1 MFYFSYRDDSTFVDI
16 RELDLGHVCH
26 HDIANDTDTDANK
39 VIVEAAV
46 RATRSSSLAAGD
58 VVYLTSSAMIND
70 QILAVTQV
78 NLSLVL
84 TEDFNETD
92 HDTVI
97 YFRLISASRRLAYTK
112 NFSRL
117 LCV

>member
-1 MFYFSYRDDSTFVDI
+1 M
-16 RELDLGHVCH
+16 CH
-26 HDIANDTDTDANK
+26 HDIANVTDTDANK

>member
-1 MFYFSYRDDSTFVDI
+1 M
-16 RELDLGHVCH
+16 GHVCH

-97 YFRLISASRRLAYTK
+97 KLISPSRGKFHPHMCIVCRDSSVHARATALVA
-112 NFSRL
+112 
-117 LCV
+117 